1 MIQFEIIKNLM
12 GLGVGKNNFFDYF
25 KQYSYEWG
33 FGFGVGVGDMHSGPI
48 GRGIGPVTTLPHH
61 PPIPNESR
69 RSRDEYERRR
79 RRRESI

>member
-1 MIQFEIIKNLM
+1 MLIEKNLM
-12 GLGVGKNNFFDYF
+12 QIGVITFYNC
-25 KQYSYEWG
+25 YESINSHTSG
-33 FGFGVGVGDMHSGPI
+33 VFGFGVGVGDMHAYPI